1 MVKPDSPPPG
11 LPPVGFPIGSAQ
23 QTDYIELG
31 PDLDHHA
38 MQKLL
43 TGIDGKRVLELGCAG
58 GAASIVLAKRGAR
71 VIAVD
76 PSSDRLVR
84 ARRVAE
90 DAGIKV
96 EFQQS
101 DLADLAFVRA
111 DTVDVCVA
119 IYSLSRV
126 PDPTRLLRQVH
137 RVLRP
142 DGTLLISLPHP
153 VTHLM
158 ELNEQS
164 KPELAASYPSTEPV
178 EWNGAG
184 ELIRTRLYSI
194 GEVFTMLVRANFRV
208 DMLLEPT
215 PVATELPAQHAHS
228 VRGWSPETVVFRAR
242 KVGL

>member
-1 MVKPDSPPPG
+1 M
-11 LPPVGFPIGSAQ
+11 
-23 QTDYIELG
+23 DYIELG

-43 TGIDGKRVLELGCAG
+43 TGIEGKRVLELGCAG

-71 VIAVD
+71 VLAVD
-76 PSSDRLVR
+76 PSNDRLTR

-90 DAGIKV
+90 AAGIKV
-96 EFQQS
+96 EFQQA

-111 DTVDVCVA
+111 DTVDACVA

-142 DGTLLISLPHP
+142 DGILLISLPHP

-158 ELNEQS
+158 ELNDDA
-164 KPELAASYPSTEPV
+164 KPELGSAYPSREPV

-184 ELIRTRLYSI
+184 ELVSTRLYSI
-194 GEVFTMLVRANFRV
+194 SEVFTMLVRANFRV
-208 DMLLEPT
+208 DMLLEPST
-215 PVATELPAQHAHS
+215 VPTDLPAQHAHS
-228 VRGWSPETVVFRAR
+228 IRGWAPETVVFRSR